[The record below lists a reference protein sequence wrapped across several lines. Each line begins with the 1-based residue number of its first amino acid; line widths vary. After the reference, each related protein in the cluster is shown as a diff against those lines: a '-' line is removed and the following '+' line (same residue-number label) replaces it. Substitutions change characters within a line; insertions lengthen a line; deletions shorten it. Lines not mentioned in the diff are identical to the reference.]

1 MRRILLRESRDLQ
14 THEKKDQKT
23 NLVLLPSGLGDAIQT
38 LPVLQLFERLE
49 NTQTVV
55 IADKQF
61 HALFLNLFEISA
73 TFLTMDELT
82 SGSLKRTKFDALL
95 DFNGLNEPAFEDLP
109 QYSFHQTVSHTLFR
123 DKKIKIGAPCIKV
136 NGVKEDSRYFN
147 AIGYLPKPA
156 WTQYYEMT
164 LKLFPQLSI
173 QTNFKG
179 FPYKWKQLACQT
191 KSSRSYGFIPCGSL
205 ISKHWPISRFIELAT
220 ILENEGYKIHFY
232 LGETERAYAKDI
244 SEKLIE
250 PAIEINLN
258 FHELAV
264 RLQQHKMVIANDCGP
279 MHIAAAIGCPLIA
292 IFRDT
297 LPQCWFPY
305 TKSNQKVIGG
315 QYHKVYRKP
324 NADTFWPEVVKV
336 KALADG
342 LTRPRPKGG
351 RLRYQQF
358 E

>member
-1 MRRILLRESRDLQ
+1 LDIFGI
-14 THEKKDQKT
+14 K
-23 NLVLLPSGLGDAIQT
+23 
-38 LPVLQLFERLE
+38 
-49 NTQTVV
+49 
-55 IADKQF
+55 
-61 HALFLNLFEISA
+61 A
-73 TFLTMDELT
+73 TFLTRDDFIG
-82 SGSLKRTKFDALL
+82 GSLKRTRFDALL
-95 DFNGLNEPAFEDLP
+95 DFNGLNEPVFEELP
-109 QYSFHQTVSHTLFR
+109 RYSFHQTVSHTLFR
-123 DKKIKIGAPCIKV
+123 DKKIKKGAPCIKV

-147 AIGYLPKPA
+147 AVGYSPKPA
-156 WTQYYEMT
+156 WTLYHEMT

-173 QTNFKG
+173 QTDIKG
-179 FPYKWKQLACQT
+179 FPYKSTQLASQI

-205 ISKHWPISRFIELAT
+205 MSKHWPISRFIELAT
-220 ILENEGYKIHFY
+220 ILEDEGHKIHFY
-232 LGETERAYAKDI
+232 LGETERAYAEDI
-244 SEKLIE
+244 SKKLIE

-305 TKSNQKVIGG
+305 AKANQKVIGG
-315 QYHKVYRKP
+315 HYHKVYSKP
-324 NADTFWPEVVKV
+324 SADTFWPEVVKV

-342 LTRPRPKGG
+342 LTRPCSNGG
-351 RLRYQQF
+351 RLRDQQC